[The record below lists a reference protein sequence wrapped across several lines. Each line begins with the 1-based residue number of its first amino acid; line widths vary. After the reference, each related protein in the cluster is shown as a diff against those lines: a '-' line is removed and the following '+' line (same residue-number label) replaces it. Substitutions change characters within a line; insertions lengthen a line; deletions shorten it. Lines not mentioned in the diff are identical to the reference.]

1 MSNSSLDEL
10 SALIHRLGD
19 LLGNVIAEME
29 GKPTLAQEEKLRALA
44 KASRMGDPLAAKQ
57 LQDSVAVLSPDQAFE
72 MAMAFTTYF
81 ELVNLCEES
90 YRTNRLRQHRA
101 LRDADKAE
109 PVRESIEAAIVELK
123 RRGVSPDQLQ
133 TILEKISIELV
144 FTAHPTE
151 SKRRT
156 ILTKLRRLAEM
167 LRDESSLESF
177 ASLKSAKQREGIR
190 GQTSERFTMSLK
202 EGWGERVDDD
212 LRREVISLWLTDRS
226 RVAQPLVTD
235 EVRTG
240 LWYFDNTLWQVLPQL
255 QRDLEAAL
263 AKHFP
268 STRAPK
274 RWLTFG
280 SWIGGDRDG
289 NPNVTTQVTA
299 ETLHLHR
306 RLALEKTRAA
316 TRELSRLLSV
326 SSERDEIDDRVQH
339 WLDSQDISSHVREVA
354 RRYPNEPYRAVLSAV
369 SAQIEQATQR
379 INIHPLFPFNAAPTL
394 SLSPTL
400 SLPLQLPPP
409 TLKAEIDRALGLVI
423 DSMNQAKAKALVA
436 GEISVLRD
444 QLDVFGLH
452 IARLDLRQHSAWH
465 EAAMTDLLKKLG
477 VCDDYAKL
485 SEAERVKLL
494 TAQFAQLS
502 YDAIDGINGLS
513 EETLNVIEPLR
524 LAREAIARYGREVIG
539 VYVISMT
546 NALSDVLEVLLMM
559 HWSRIEMPIV
569 PLFETRDDLL
579 RAPSVLRDMFTH
591 TAYRRHVE
599 KDDILSKDAHPSQ
612 MVMLG
617 YSDSNKD
624 CGYITSTWEL
634 YNAQETITHVCKESG
649 ITLTLFHGRGGT
661 IARGGGPAAKAI
673 LSQPVGLIDGRI
685 RITEQGEV
693 LSTRYH
699 DPDLA
704 RRHLEQ
710 VAYGVLL
717 ASHDALHAREVKHK
731 WREAMILMSE
741 LGNAAYRALIHD
753 DDFLKFWEQATPIAE
768 IGALKFGS
776 RPAFRRKTK
785 TVEDLRAIPWVFS
798 WMQSRFV
805 LPGWYGL
812 GSAIDA
818 MLNEGKQNLLREMY
832 REWAFFQTTLDNAQ
846 MSLNKA
852 DLGIA
857 RLYASLVEDE
867 TLRERVFKIIEDEF
881 NRTVRSIL
889 AITESDELMSN
900 DSTLARSIKLR
911 NPYVDPLNYI
921 QVDMIRRLRKNKM
934 SDISDKSDN
943 SLQRVIELTINGV
956 SAGLRN
962 TG

>member
-1 MSNSSLDEL
+1 
-10 SALIHRLGD
+10 
-19 LLGNVIAEME
+19 
-29 GKPTLAQEEKLRALA
+29 
-44 KASRMGDPLAAKQ
+44 
-57 LQDSVAVLSPDQAFE
+57 
-72 MAMAFTTYF
+72 
-81 ELVNLCEES
+81 
-90 YRTNRLRQHRA
+90 
-101 LRDADKAE
+101 
-109 PVRESIEAAIVELK
+109 
-123 RRGVSPDQLQ
+123 
-133 TILEKISIELV
+133 
-144 FTAHPTE
+144 
-151 SKRRT
+151 
-156 ILTKLRRLAEM
+156 
-167 LRDESSLESF
+167 
-177 ASLKSAKQREGIR
+177 
-190 GQTSERFTMSLK
+190 
-202 EGWGERVDDD
+202 
-212 LRREVISLWLTDRS
+212 
-226 RVAQPLVTD
+226 
-235 EVRTG
+235 
-240 LWYFDNTLWQVLPQL
+240 
-255 QRDLEAAL
+255 
-263 AKHFP
+263 
-268 STRAPK
+268 
-274 RWLTFG
+274 
-280 SWIGGDRDG
+280 
-289 NPNVTTQVTA
+289 
-299 ETLHLHR
+299 
-306 RLALEKTRAA
+306 
-316 TRELSRLLSV
+316 
-326 SSERDEIDDRVQH
+326 
-339 WLDSQDISSHVREVA
+339 VA

-379 INIHPLFPFNAAPTL
+379 INIHPLFPFHAAPSL

-409 TLKAEIDRALGLVI
+409 TLKTEIDRALGLVI
-423 DSMNQAKAKALVA
+423 DSMSQAKAKALVA

-465 EAAMTDLLKKLG
+465 EAAMTDLMKKLG

-494 TAQFAQLS
+494 TGQFAQLS
-502 YDAIDGINGLS
+502 YNAIDGINGLS

-524 LAREAIARYGREVIG
+524 LAREAIARYGRDVMG

-559 HWSRIEMPIV
+559 HWSRVEMPIV

-591 TAYRRHVE
+591 TAYRRHIE
-599 KDDILSKDAHPSQ
+599 KDDILSKDEIPSQ

-649 ITLTLFHGRGGT
+649 IALTLFHGRGGT

-717 ASHDALHAREVKHK
+717 ASHEAQHAREVKHN
-731 WREAMILMSE
+731 WRETMILMSE
-741 LGNAAYRALIHD
+741 RGNAAYRALIHD
-753 DDFLKFWEQATPIAE
+753 DGFLRFWEQATPIAE

-818 MLNEGKQNLLREMY
+818 MLNEGKQDLLREMY

-852 DLGIA
+852 DIGIA
-857 RLYASLVEDE
+857 RLYASLVEDK

-889 AITESDELMSN
+889 AVTESDELMSN
-900 DSTLARSIKLR
+900 DNTLARSIKLR

-921 QVDMIRRLRKNKM
+921 QVEMIRRLRMNKM
-934 SDISDKSDN
+934 SDFSDKSDN

>member
-1 MSNSSLDEL
+1 
-10 SALIHRLGD
+10 
-19 LLGNVIAEME
+19 
-29 GKPTLAQEEKLRALA
+29 
-44 KASRMGDPLAAKQ
+44 
-57 LQDSVAVLSPDQAFE
+57 
-72 MAMAFTTYF
+72 
-81 ELVNLCEES
+81 
-90 YRTNRLRQHRA
+90 
-101 LRDADKAE
+101 
-109 PVRESIEAAIVELK
+109 LK
-123 RRGVSPDQLQ
+123 
-133 TILEKISIELV
+133 T
-144 FTAHPTE
+144 
-151 SKRRT
+151 
-156 ILTKLRRLAEM
+156 
-167 LRDESSLESF
+167 
-177 ASLKSAKQREGIR
+177 
-190 GQTSERFTMSLK
+190 
-202 EGWGERVDDD
+202 
-212 LRREVISLWLTDRS
+212 
-226 RVAQPLVTD
+226 
-235 EVRTG
+235 
-240 LWYFDNTLWQVLPQL
+240 
-255 QRDLEAAL
+255 
-263 AKHFP
+263 
-268 STRAPK
+268 
-274 RWLTFG
+274 
-280 SWIGGDRDG
+280 
-289 NPNVTTQVTA
+289 
-299 ETLHLHR
+299 
-306 RLALEKTRAA
+306 
-316 TRELSRLLSV
+316 
-326 SSERDEIDDRVQH
+326 
-339 WLDSQDISSHVREVA
+339 
-354 RRYPNEPYRAVLSAV
+354 
-369 SAQIEQATQR
+369 
-379 INIHPLFPFNAAPTL
+379 
-394 SLSPTL
+394 
-400 SLPLQLPPP
+400 
-409 TLKAEIDRALGLVI
+409 EIDRALGLVI
-423 DSMNQAKAKALVA
+423 DSMSQAKAKALVA

-465 EAAMTDLLKKLG
+465 EAAMTDLFRKLG

-502 YDAIDGINGLS
+502 YNAIDDVNGLS

-524 LAREAIARYGREVIG
+524 LARDAIARYGREVMG

-546 NALSDVLEVLLMM
+546 DALSDVLEVLLMM
-559 HWSRIEMPIV
+559 QWSRVEMPIV
-569 PLFETRDDLL
+569 PLFETRDDLQ

-591 TAYRRHVE
+591 TAYRRHMERDVTLL
-599 KDDILSKDAHPSQ
+599 KNVIPSQ

-649 ITLTLFHGRGGT
+649 IALTLFHGRGGT

-699 DPDLA
+699 DPDLT

-717 ASHDALHAREVKHK
+717 ASHEAQHAREVKHK
-731 WREAMILMSE
+731 WREAMIHLSE
-741 LGNAAYRALIHD
+741 LGNAAYRTLIHD
-753 DDFLKFWEQATPIAE
+753 DDFLRFWEQATPIAE

-812 GSAIDA
+812 GSAIDT

-846 MSLNKA
+846 MSLSKA
-852 DLGIA
+852 DIGIA

-900 DSTLARSIKLR
+900 DNTLARSIKLR

-921 QVDMIRRLRKNKM
+921 QVEMIRRLRMNKM
-934 SDISDKSDN
+934 SDFSAKSDN